1 MKKKTQKPPSK
12 PRNGAALIGSWRH
25 QGRGPEIKFRMRD
38 SSSGLKV
45 RFEFPS
51 AAPDMTEKA
60 WRALFRFMLATMGH
74 MRPEK
79 VSEEALRW
87 VRWKREERFKRYKK
101 RRLRHRRLYPKTTS
115 NPKPKPDPIPDF
127 VPTGPSAELLETA
140 KAKLEQDT

>member
-1 MKKKTQKPPSK
+1 M
-12 PRNGAALIGSWRH
+12 RNSAA
-25 QGRGPEIKFRMRD
+25 
-38 SSSGLKV
+38 GLKV

-51 AAPDMTEKA
+51 ASPDMTEKA

-87 VRWKREERFKRYKK
+87 VRWKREERMKRWKK
-101 RRLRHRRLYPKTTS
+101 RRRMRRLR
-115 NPKPKPDPIPDF
+115 NPPPPPPKPDPIPVP

-140 KAKLEQDT
+140 KAKLEQDP